1 MRKKP
6 NNPDPFAMREAD
18 KYEKPIPSRE
28 FIIDYLSE
36 SVGPLTHKEI
46 CVALNLEDEE
56 QIEALRRRLR
66 AMERD
71 GQVARNRRDGYGTL
85 DKLNLVKG
93 RVIGHPE
100 GYGFVKPAQ
109 GGGED
114 IYLSSRVAGQ
124 GKVP

>member
-6 NNPDPFAMREAD
+6 NKPDHFAMREAG

-93 RVIGHPE
+93 
-100 GYGFVKPAQ
+100 
-109 GGGED
+109 
-114 IYLSSRVAGQ
+114 
-124 GKVP
+124 